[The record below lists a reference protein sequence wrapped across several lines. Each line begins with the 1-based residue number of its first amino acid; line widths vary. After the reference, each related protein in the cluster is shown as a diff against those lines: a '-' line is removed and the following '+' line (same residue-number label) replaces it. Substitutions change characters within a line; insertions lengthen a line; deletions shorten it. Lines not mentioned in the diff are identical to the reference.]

1 MLWML
6 QLKWQLTESHFQETS
21 SMSDIMLKNH
31 VKQTYNFTAGLGD
44 CFLKCSSHEF
54 CLSFN
59 FHQLTSVCELN
70 DATHKYFADDLHNVS
85 SVIYMVYSL
94 RTEARKLKSILIFF
108 SKVLQLLS

>member
-1 MLWML
+1 MFKVSTLTKPSAILLWML

-94 RTEARKLKSILIFF
+94 RTEARKS
-108 SKVLQLLS
+108 